1 MRAVRL
7 LCGILLLVLVARPA
21 AAAGTAARTVALG
34 GLDPVTV
41 SRGASQPGRAELFRD
56 KDRFRYLFASE
67 DNRKE
72 FDGSPDY
79 YSLQLD
85 GSCAM
90 MPGTPTDGQIY
101 TVYNERLIA
110 FGSESCKAAF
120 LADPARH
127 VAALR
132 GQKSVAILVFEGVQ
146 IIDYTGPYEVFGQAG
161 YRVYTVAPKAGPVTT
176 AMGMKITP
184 DYTFDQAPEAEVI
197 VVPGGG
203 VRSVQDVPEVHAWL
217 TQRGEKAQHVLSVCN
232 GAFILGAAGMLDGL
246 TATTFYGL
254 IPDFKETF
262 SKVRV
267 VSDQRYVDNGKI
279 ITTAGLSSGIDGSLH
294 VVERLQGRGAAQ
306 RVALN
311 MEYDWKPDS
320 SYARAS
326 FADLPLRQLFGN
338 QLRLQVP
345 EGGKVELLSTQGDR
359 DRWEVRWRIETS
371 APLADLRTALDDH
384 LTRNGG
390 WTPGAPAGATVNDW
404 TFADEDKKPWKARVD
419 LAPEDGAA
427 GAYRLAI
434 RLDRVG
440 G

>member
-7 LCGILLLVLVARPA
+7 LRWSFLFILL
-21 AAAGTAARTVALG
+21 AGTVVGAAPLSAQPPVALG

-41 SRGASQPGRAELFRD
+41 SRGGPQPGRAELFRD
-56 KDRFRYLFASE
+56 KGPFRYLFASE

-72 FDGSPDY
+72 FDDSPDY
-79 YSLQLD
+79 YGLQRD

-90 MPGTPTDGQIY
+90 MPGTPTDGQIFA
-101 TVYNERLIA
+101 VYNERLFA
-110 FGSESCKAAF
+110 FGSESCKAQF
-120 LADPARH
+120 LADPARY

-161 YRVYTVAPKAGPVTT
+161 YRVYTVAPKAGTVTT

-184 DYTFDQAPEAEVI
+184 DYTLDQAPEAEVI

-217 TQRGEKAQHVLSVCN
+217 KQRGEKAKHVLSVCN

-254 IPDFKETF
+254 IPDLKETF

-294 VVERLQGRGAAQ
+294 VVERLQGRGTAQ

-311 MEYDWKPDS
+311 LEYDWKPDS

-345 EGGKVELLSTQGDR
+345 QGGKAELLSTQGDR
-359 DRWEVRWRIETS
+359 NRWEARWRLETP
-371 APLADLRTALDDH
+371 APLAELRTALVDH
-384 LTRNGG
+384 LTQNGG
-390 WTPGAPAGATVNDW
+390 WTPGSTATDW
-404 TFADEDKKPWKARVD
+404 TFADADKKPWKARVE
-419 LAPEDGAA
+419 LAPEEGAA
-427 GAYRLAI
+427 GTYRMAI
-434 RLDRVG
+434 RLERAG